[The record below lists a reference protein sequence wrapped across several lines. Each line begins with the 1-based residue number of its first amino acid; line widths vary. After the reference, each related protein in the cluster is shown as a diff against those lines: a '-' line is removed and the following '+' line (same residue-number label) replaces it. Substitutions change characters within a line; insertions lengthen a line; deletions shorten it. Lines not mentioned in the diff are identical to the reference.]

1 MEQNQIKELVTQMT
15 LEEKAKFFTGSDFW
29 HTESLERL
37 GIPAMLVTDGPHG
50 LRKQVKAVDH
60 LGLSESK
67 TAICF
72 PSGSALAASF
82 NPELAEKVGSELG
95 KLASAEHVGVILG
108 PAMNIKRSP
117 LCGRNFEYLSE
128 DPYVSGRMAA
138 GLVKGIQGEHV
149 GACPKHFLANN
160 QEYYRMTSNSVV
172 DERTLREIYLPGFEQ
187 MVKESDPDSIMCS
200 YNKIN
205 GTYASENKKF
215 LTDILRDEWNF
226 DGFVMTDWGACDDPV
241 ESIKAGLDLA
251 MPGPAEENV
260 KKIRE
265 AVESG
270 ELDEKI
276 LDRAVERVLRSV
288 LQAKEMEG
296 QEKAYDYET
305 GHETA
310 KQAEAECAVLLKNED
325 QMLPLK
331 RGEKVLFVGAYGKQ
345 PRYQGGGS
353 SHINP
358 YKVSSAWEQ
367 VKELDGISY
376 ADGFLDSQNGEMKE
390 ELLERAVL
398 AAREADKVV
407 IFAGLPD
414 SYETEGMDRK
424 HLDLPAEQNRLI
436 FEIAKTAKHTA
447 VVLHNGAPVAMPWIG
462 EVDAVLEAYLGGEAV
477 GEAVADLLYGAVSP
491 SGRLAETF
499 PARIEDT
506 PCYPYFGVEKEDVV
520 YREGIMVGYRHYE
533 TMKKDV
539 LFPFGH
545 GLSYSHFSY
554 RNLHVDQTEVTDQ
567 DTVQVSVDVTNDGV
581 MKAKEVVQLYV
592 ERRSGEVVRPVREL
606 RGFQKI
612 ELESGETKTVSFCLD
627 KRSFAYWNE
636 DAGDWMVETGEHMI
650 QIGRSAHE
658 IILQVPVHVTS
669 TSKYRPLYTIN
680 TPIGV
685 FMQDPDARRV
695 IGGILGKM
703 MEGKKKEESEKEE
716 EEDGVLS
723 KEATDATAN
732 ATPLRS
738 LLSFGRNITL
748 KEMQDAVELLNAD
761 RR

>member
-1 MEQNQIKELVTQMT
+1 MEKIKELVAKMT
-15 LEEKAKFFTGSDFW
+15 LEEKAKLFTGSDFW
-29 HTESLERL
+29 HTEGLERL
-37 GIPAMLVTDGPHG
+37 GIPSMLVTDGPHG

-82 NPELAEKVGSELG
+82 NPELAEKVGTELG
-95 KLASAEHVGVILG
+95 KIASSEDVGVILG

-128 DPYVSGRMAA
+128 DPYVSGKMAA
-138 GLVKGIQGEHV
+138 GLVKGIQKEHV

-172 DERTLREIYLPGFEQ
+172 DDRTLREIYLAGFEQ
-187 MVKESDPDSIMCS
+187 MVKESDPASIMCS

-226 DGFVMTDWGACDDPV
+226 DGFVMTDWGACNDPV
-241 ESIKAGLDLA
+241 DSIKAGLDLA

-265 AVESG
+265 AVENG
-270 ELDEKI
+270 DLDESV
-276 LDRAVERVLRSV
+276 LDRAAERILKAVFAAYEDGK
-288 LQAKEMEG
+288 QKKE
-296 QEKAYDYET
+296 YDFAA
-305 GHETA
+305 GHEA
-310 KQAEAECAVLLKNED
+310 ARQAEAECAVLLKNESHA
-325 QMLPLK
+325 LPLSE
-331 RGEKVLFVGAYGKQ
+331 GEKVLFIGDFTKA

-358 YKVSSAWEQ
+358 YRVSSVWDQ
-367 VKELDGISY
+367 VKDKENVSY
-376 ADGFLDSQNGEMKE
+376 EGGS
-390 ELLERAVL
+390 LEQAVRA
-398 AAREADKVV
+398 AGEADKVV

-414 SYETEGMDRK
+414 DYESEGIDRK
-424 HLDLPAEQNRLI
+424 HLNIPEEQVRLI
-436 FEIAKTAKHTA
+436 TEISKAAKSTV
-447 VVLHNGAPVAMPWIG
+447 VVLHNGAPVAMPWIDG
-462 EVDAVLEAYLGGEAV
+462 ADAVLEVYLGGEAV
-477 GEAVADLLYGAVSP
+477 GEAAADLLYGKVSP

-499 PARIEDT
+499 PVRIEDT
-506 PCYPYFGVEKEDVV
+506 PCYPYYGVEKEDVV

-533 TMKKDV
+533 TMKRDV

-554 RNLHVDQTEVTDQ
+554 QNLRVDQKEVTDQ
-567 DTVQVSVDVTNDGV
+567 DTIRVSVDVTNDGT

-606 RGFQKI
+606 RGFEKV
-612 ELESGETKTVSFCLD
+612 ELECGETKTVSFCLD
-627 KRSFAYWNE
+627 KRAFAYWNE
-636 DAGDWMVETGEHMI
+636 GAGDWMVETGEHMI
-650 QIGRSAHE
+650 QIGKSAHE
-658 IILQVPVHVTS
+658 ILLQELVHVTS
-669 TSKYRPLYTIN
+669 TSAYHPRYTVN

-685 FMQDPDARRV
+685 FMQDPHARQV

-703 MEGKKKEESEKEE
+703 MEGKKKEEPKEKK
-716 EEDGVLS
+716 EDGVLS
-723 KEATDATAN
+723 KEATDATAA

-738 LLSFGRNITL
+738 LVSFGRNVTL
-748 KEMQDAVELLNAD
+748 QEMQDAVDLLNA
-761 RR
+761 RER